1 MFKKH
6 IKAANQIAQEV
17 ENTIMN
23 SSAYE
28 EFRDDNNAM
37 HLINMMV
44 QEVIKD
50 KVFPM
55 LDSMQF

>member
-44 QEVIKD
+44 QEIIKD